1 MYYVLWSMIEMN
13 IRKTLQASAFS
24 FIALN
29 LTEKAVLHLRLI
41 ILDYIKSALRK
52 KQLITSNAEHLKKNR
67 GNAKNISFQFHYK
80 INLVNKSILHALIT
94 TGVCN

>member
-1 MYYVLWSMIEMN
+1 MIYVLLIEMN

-29 LTEKAVLHLRLI
+29 LAEKAVLDLHLI

-52 KQLITSNAEHLKKNR
+52 KQLIPSNAEHLKKNR

-80 INLVNKSILHALIT
+80 INLVNKSILHALIN